1 MSDFKIPAERDFPH
15 GQMERRARHLV
26 RELSATRRRRRLVL
40 TLVPAVV
47 VLLTAATG
55 FTAYSLLR
63 TEPTHVESIGCY
75 DRPDLSSGVAII
87 SPDGSSAVKQCRKL
101 WEGGAMSGPVPQQL
115 AACVLDTGPI
125 AVFPS
130 TDGRTCERMGLADL
144 SARGRA
150 ESERFVQM
158 RDAVYAEIGTPA
170 SGSSRGSSHCVGEA
184 KAREI
189 VSRLLDRH
197 GYADWMIITS
207 GGEFSA
213 QRPCAEISFDGS
225 SKIAVLRPVRRL
237 EDRR

>member
-1 MSDFKIPAERDFPH
+1 MSDFKIPTERDFPN
-15 GQMERRARHLV
+15 GQMERRGRHLV

-47 VLLTAATG
+47 ILLTAATG
-55 FTAYSLLR
+55 FTVYSLLR
-63 TEPTHVESIGCY
+63 TEPTHFESIGCY

-87 SPDGSSAVKQCRKL
+87 SADGSGAVGQCRKL
-101 WEGGAMSGPVPQQL
+101 WEEGSMSGPVPQQL

-130 TDGRTCERMGLADL
+130 TDARTCERMGLADL

-150 ESERFVQM
+150 ESKRFVQM

-170 SGSSRGSSHCVGEA
+170 SGSSRGSSRCVGEA
-184 KAREI
+184 RARD
-189 VSRLLDRH
+189 VVRRLLDQH
-197 GYADWMIITS
+197 GYADWTIMTG

-213 QRPCAEISFDGS
+213 QRPCAEVSFDGS
-225 SKIAVLRPVRRL
+225 SKTALLRPQRRL

>member
-1 MSDFKIPAERDFPH
+1 MNDFQTPAERDFPP

-26 RELSATRRRRRLVL
+26 RELSASRRRRRLVL

-63 TEPTHVESIGCY
+63 TEPTHFESIGCY
-75 DRPDLSSGVAII
+75 GRADLAADVAVI
-87 SPDGSSAVKQCRKL
+87 SPDGGGAVEQCRKL
-101 WEGGAMSGPVPQQL
+101 WQEGTMGSPVPQQL

-130 TDGRTCERMGLADL
+130 TDDRTCERLGLADL
-144 SARGRA
+144 SAQGRA
-150 ESERFVQM
+150 ESKRFVRM
-158 RDAVYAEIGTPA
+158 RNAVYAEIGTPA

-184 KAREI
+184 RARGI
-189 VSRLLDRH
+189 VRRVLDRH
-197 GYADWMIITS
+197 GYGDWTIVTA

-213 QRPCAEISFDGS
+213 QRPCADVSFDGG
-225 SKIAVLRPVRRL
+225 SKTALLLPTERPQS
-237 EDRR
+237 

>member
-1 MSDFKIPAERDFPH
+1 MSDFKIPAERDFPN
-15 GQMERRARHLV
+15 GQMERRERHLV

-47 VLLTAATG
+47 ILLTAATG

-63 TEPTHVESIGCY
+63 TEPTHFESIGCY
-75 DRPDLSSGVAII
+75 DRSDLSSGMAVI
-87 SPDGSSAVKQCRKL
+87 SPDGSGAVEQCRKL
-101 WEGGAMSGPVPQQL
+101 WEDGAMSGPAPQQL
-115 AACVLDTGPI
+115 AACVLETGPI

-170 SGSSRGSSHCVGEA
+170 WAAPGAHPTASERR
-184 KAREI
+184 KRARPS
-189 VSRLLDRH
+189 VACSTGTAMRTRR
-197 GYADWMIITS
+197 IIT
-207 GGEFSA
+207 GGWKFSA
-213 QRPCAEISFDGS
+213 QRPCADVSFDGG
-225 SKIAVLRPVRRL
+225 SKTALLHSTGRVS
-237 EDRR
+237 EKG